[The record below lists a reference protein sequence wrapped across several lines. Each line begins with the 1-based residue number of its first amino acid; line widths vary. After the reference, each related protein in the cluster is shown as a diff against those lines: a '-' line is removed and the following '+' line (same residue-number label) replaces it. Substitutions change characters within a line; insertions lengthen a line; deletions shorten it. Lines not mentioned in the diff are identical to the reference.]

1 MEKKMFN
8 GHAFMREVYLR
19 SNPSVDIEKVTA
31 EHSIDCT
38 KHKLPMSVY
47 KTILREFG
55 IFDENNKTVLH
66 KESLLVGCNMWM
78 LNKGPQL
85 VDERDIA

>member
-1 MEKKMFN
+1 MFN

-31 EHSIDCT
+31 GHPVDCT
-38 KHKLPMSVY
+38 KHNLPKSTY
-47 KTILREFG
+47 NTILREFG
-55 IFDENNKTVLH
+55 IFDETDKVVPH

-78 LNKGPQL
+78 LNQGPQL
-85 VDERDIA
+85 VDDCKIA